1 MSSQSAGPLSTV
13 LYRFVHTLP
22 PCPKEVREMCENNKA
37 YMFAHVLE
45 PMNRGPRPRVPASF
59 ADWDGE
65 NMDDLQVQ
73 RSLCF
78 DSHVPVLFT
87 SR

>member
-1 MSSQSAGPLSTV
+1 MMPEDGSALLNMSAALRSHSGSGPTI
-13 LYRFVHTLP
+13 LYRFVPQTLP
-22 PCPKEVREMCENNKA
+22 PCPKEVRNMCENNKA

-73 RSLCF
+73 
-78 DSHVPVLFT
+78 
-87 SR
+87 